1 MRDVMRIAAVV
12 SGVII
17 ASAVLAIVL
26 NNFLVT
32 FGVVTDIDGV
42 GMFVGLVTSGFM
54 AALLSRESWL
64 AAQ

>member
-26 NNFLVT
+26 NHFVVM
-32 FGVVTDIDGV
+32 FGVVTDIDSV
-42 GMFVGLVTSGFM
+42 GMFVGLATSGFM